1 MTTIT
6 FDRDE
11 FPGITLLEF
20 ERDWTDL
27 TVDDLDADE
36 AEIITNFMALL
47 PEPINEEF
55 SETVLVAFSQ
65 DGVLERL
72 YGPAI
77 FRASEDD
84 DSLVLRM
91 GGNLYPV
98 EHVEGNKFA
107 IKVPDT
113 KTGEMKVSLDGELI
127 SGEAKTTKIKID
139 GEETEVEFNPIS
151 ISFLPSDG
159 DTDYQINCI
168 IALEAQPTSGA
179 VRRALKKGES
189 LGQFLKTP
197 PSGNG
202 GAMSM
207 KDMEI
212 GEYNVEAIESTE
224 TQYGTS
230 YILTLEGGDRVWSA
244 GNVTRLLSNGWKM
257 PAGKPICLEISAIN
271 RGKNGKLYP
280 RCALRL
286 RKAREAVAT

>member
-11 FPGITLLEF
+11 FPGVTLLEF
-20 ERDWTDL
+20 EKDWTDL

-47 PEPINEEF
+47 PEPLNEEF

-98 EHVEGNKFA
+98 KHVEGNKFA
-107 IKVPDT
+107 IKQGD
-113 KTGEMKVSLDGELI
+113 KVSLDGELI
-127 SGEAKTTKIKID
+127 SGESKTAKIKID

-168 IALEAQPTSGA
+168 IDLESQPTSGA

-224 TQYGTS
+224 TQYGTG

-244 GNVTRLLSNGWKM
+244 GNVTRILQTGWQIPK
-257 PAGKPICLEISAIN
+257 GKSCCLEISAITKS
-271 RGKNGKLYP
+271 KNGKSYP

-286 RKAREAVAT
+286 RKAREAVAA